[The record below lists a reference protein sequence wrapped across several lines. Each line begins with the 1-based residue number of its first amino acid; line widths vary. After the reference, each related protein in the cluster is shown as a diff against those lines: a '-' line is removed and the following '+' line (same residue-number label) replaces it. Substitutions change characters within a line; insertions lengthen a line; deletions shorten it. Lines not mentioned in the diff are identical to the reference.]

1 MSDRRRG
8 TALTVPLVTAA
19 AVSYAS
25 NAAFGTA
32 VAAGVIDNK
41 RIRWVHHALYV
52 MTASLTT
59 AALAACAI
67 ERRPAGLALL
77 PAAGPLLALPYAGG
91 RLRRHAVLAG
101 SAAPAF
107 ATALVI
113 AWRSR

>member
-1 MSDRRRG
+1 MTGRQHK
-8 TALTVPLVTAA
+8 ALVTAA
-19 AVSYAS
+19 AVSYAG

-32 VAAGVIDNK
+32 VAVGAIDNA

-52 MTASLTT
+52 VTSSLT
-59 AALAACAI
+59 AVAVVAGVV
-67 ERRPAGLALL
+67 ERRAAGLALL

-91 RLRRHAVLAG
+91 SLRRHAVLAG

-107 ATALVI
+107 VTAVVL